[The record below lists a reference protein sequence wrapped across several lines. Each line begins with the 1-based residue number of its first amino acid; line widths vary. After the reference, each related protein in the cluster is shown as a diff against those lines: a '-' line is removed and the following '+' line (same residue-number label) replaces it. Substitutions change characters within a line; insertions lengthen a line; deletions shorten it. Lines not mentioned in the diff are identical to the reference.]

1 MGPTET
7 YGPFRCAA
15 EATLVALRR
24 LPARQAL
31 LGSLELLTRDPLME
45 WVDDGAA
52 GQKGGKHT
60 RRGDEAREHAALELA
75 HGLASFAGKIQD
87 ASAALGPTEGSE
99 TDLGSSP
106 GSSWSATFL
115 LSGKFHEHLATLK
128 TKVTKDGAAVIAAA
142 EAAEKAETARLEA
155 RDALAASAR
164 ASDAEEFS
172 ASGVSAASL
181 NLRDAIDSLASAATD
196 ARQWSDRHRRAL
208 DRLAPDS
215 GELVRLKHKTTT
227 TEDTGGAPMLRA
239 APMAASLALSPEL
252 QSAAG
257 AIDGEGARL
266 LAARDEAVDRATSS
280 LERYREWV
288 VANLPS
294 SYPESDRRAVWANTL
309 EEAAKVRVEA
319 PGEAI
324 ERLGE
329 LIDAARVTDS
339 DGKRAWTKYCAATGA
354 WHARESTELPALRAQ
369 AKAAADTYTKY
380 ARSGTREYPGHWETT
395 VECMYAEMM
404 YTDGEGPTLGFLEH
418 YIGCPP
424 VRDER
429 RAEVQTVDSLPDELD
444 SPPDESNELFAPSS
458 NFFGDME
465 GDGEELGGLG
475 DEDDDLLEREISNLR
490 VEDDLDIEELMNDDD
505 VSPSPEPRVADDESA
520 DDDTEG
526 RFMAMPRR
534 EKSAVMAAA
543 MYSVFNSD
551 EYDEKADS
559 LTRFLPPKT
568 FVDLAM
574 DSAMLPHKV
583 MRYILPIALDP
594 RAVDPM
600 RSMRIV
606 EAAQVS
612 QVLDRRAHDLRE
624 RQWRD
629 SGVTDVEVFWREGE
643 ALAAE
648 LKAHVESLAQDMP
661 ALTEA
666 LLAHVCCDTV
676 LRPNTDPEYAGC
688 WIHPVYAVKAVSKLV
703 TRILAACAA
712 NVSGDLREENIVE
725 GEHEVGGKLEDV
737 AATVIKEAEEA
748 ADIIN
753 VNVVEH
759 TLENTFSGVAP
770 TGGQNSEPRLEGATK
785 GKDVRTMLDA
795 AARAVYAVRRSAA
808 EAELADRERR
818 HATSSGAISRC
829 EWLLESRLEQGSDGA
844 WGFETEPT
852 ASRRWRTQHLDHV
865 ATAAAELAS
874 ADIAVRSWAQRAG
887 AVERSFVEYFRPW
900 ADRDRMETLAR
911 SLEDRSRALKDSEQ
925 RAATC
930 RQLCEGVESFE
941 RSREPEREAAAAET
955 LLPEGF
961 LDFSFDAGLDDDEQ
975 PDPIRAAGGIA
986 KNPFK
991 KKGKK
996 PVNVTEVQTQRSK
1009 RSNAEVAGG
1018 FEKTYESAVTDV
1030 ILACEEVLQTAMA
1043 PAGPKA
1049 EAAAAARAEASE
1061 KAEKARELERIV
1073 DEKRRAIVD
1082 DIDVMAFIWHDGV
1095 HGDLSFPGSTFHP
1108 TAKMEPKSTPWYLR
1122 ELENVATDLRNALC
1136 TPGTPVARFIEETRK
1151 HLDGLN
1157 ALFPKVPT
1165 DLAEAIDIDDAEM
1178 CADEAS
1184 YLLKEFEE
1192 KVERCIDMAI
1202 QAMDYS
1208 YQALTEAQHSREHG
1222 FTYSEEF
1229 SSAIRWFANATA
1241 DLADLA
1247 DLATADPA
1255 DLNLSSTAK
1264 LLRAVLDNAQ
1274 NLSRRASIEIKE
1286 HTGLGLT
1293 AAPPPDDD
1301 TEPPRRVEQP
1311 ADSSDDEDGASS
1323 ATIAAA
1329 ATVRRRGSAQVTRWR
1344 GGRHP
1349 TAVRLISV
1357 VAAKLDGRP
1366 KLVEMLRFAASA
1378 TPAPKVPSP
1387 PTYSTFGRHLSL
1399 AAKGETPLTAKQD
1412 VDRLIA
1418 EATDA
1423 HRLASMYEGWC
1434 PWL

>member
-87 ASAALGPTEGSE
+87 ASAALGSEGSE

-115 LSGKFHEHLATLK
+115 LSRKFHEHLAALK

-181 NLRDAIDSLASAATD
+181 NLRDAIDSLASAAAD

-369 AKAAADTYTKY
+369 AKAAADAYTKY
-380 ARSGTREYPGHWETT
+380 ARSGTREYLGRWDTT
-395 VECMYAEMM
+395 VECMYAEML

-418 YIGCPP
+418 YIDCPP
-424 VRDER
+424 VRDES

-458 NFFGDME
+458 SFFGDMQ

-676 LRPNTDPEYAGC
+676 LHPKTDPEYAGS
-688 WIHPVYAVKAVSKLV
+688 VFAVKAVSKLV

-1293 AAPPPDDD
+1293 AADPRDDD

-1329 ATVRRRGSAQVTRWR
+1329 ATVRRRGSAHVTRWR

-1366 KLVEMLRFAASA
+1366 KLVELLRIAAKA
-1378 TPAPKVPSP
+1378 TPAPKVP
-1387 PTYSTFGRHLSL
+1387 YDIYYADTFGTGLPRSPA

>member
-1 MGPTET
+1 LGPTET
-7 YGPFRCAA
+7 HGPFRCAA

-45 WVDDGAA
+45 WIDDGAA
-52 GQKGGKHT
+52 AKGGKHT

-87 ASAALGPTEGSE
+87 ASAALGPEGSD
-99 TDLGSSP
+99 DLGCSP

-115 LSGKFHEHLATLK
+115 LSRKFHEHLAALK

-142 EAAEKAETARLEA
+142 EAAEKAETAWLEA

-181 NLRDAIDSLASAATD
+181 NLRDAIDCLASAATD

-215 GELVRLKHKTTT
+215 GDLVRLKHKTTT

-329 LIDAARVTDS
+329 LIDATRVTDS

-354 WHARESTELPALRAQ
+354 WHARESTELPALRAE
-369 AKAAADTYTKY
+369 AKAAADAYTKY
-380 ARSGTREYPGHWETT
+380 ARKGTRQYPGNWEST
-395 VECMYAEMM
+395 VNFMFKDMLQGVHV
-404 YTDGEGPTLGFLEH
+404 TREGPTLSWLDD
-418 YIGCPP
+418 YVSCPP

-429 RAEVQTVDSLPDELD
+429 QTEVQTVD
-444 SPPDESNELFAPSS
+444 SPPDESNELFVPSS
-458 NFFGDME
+458 GFFGDME

-475 DEDDDLLEREISNLR
+475 DEDEDLLEREISNLR

-505 VSPSPEPRVADDESA
+505 VSPSPEPRVADDESD
-520 DDDTEG
+520 DDDTE
-526 RFMAMPRR
+526 RFLAMPRR

-551 EYDEKADS
+551 EYDENYEYDEKAES

-594 RAVDPM
+594 QAVDPM

-612 QVLDRRAHDLRE
+612 QALDRRAHDLQE
-624 RQWRD
+624 RHWRD
-629 SGVTDVEVFWREGE
+629 SGATDVEIFWREGE

-676 LRPNTDPEYAGC
+676 LRPNIDPEYAGC

-712 NVSGDLREENIVE
+712 NVSGDLREENIVAD
-725 GEHEVGGKLEDV
+725 EHDVGVKLEDV

-753 VNVVEH
+753 INVVEH
-759 TLENTFSGVAP
+759 TLENTFGDVAP
-770 TGGQNSEPRLEGATK
+770 PGYGGPTLEGATK

-844 WGFETEPT
+844 WGFETDPT

-887 AVERSFVEYFRPW
+887 ALERSFFEYFHPW

-911 SLEDRSRALKDSEQ
+911 SLEDRGRALKDSEQ

-961 LDFSFDAGLDDDEQ
+961 LDFSFDAGLDETDE

-996 PVNVTEVQTQRSK
+996 PVSVTEVQTQRSK

-1018 FEKTYESAVTDV
+1018 FEKTYEAAVTDV

-1082 DIDVMAFIWHDGV
+1082 DIDVMAFIWH
-1095 HGDLSFPGSTFHP
+1095 GDFPGSTANVYGNFYP

-1122 ELENVATDLRNALC
+1122 ELEIVATDLRNALC

-1165 DLAEAIDIDDAEM
+1165 DLVEAIDIDEAET
-1178 CADEAS
+1178 CAGEAWN
-1184 YLLKEFEE
+1184 LLKEFEE
-1192 KVERCIDMAI
+1192 DVGRCIQMAI
-1202 QAMDYS
+1202 DAMDYS
-1208 YQALTEAQHSREHG
+1208 HQALTEAQHSREHG

-1241 DLADLA
+1241 DLDT
-1247 DLATADPA
+1247 D
-1255 DLNLSSTAK
+1255 LSSTVK
-1264 LLRAVLDNAQ
+1264 LLRAELDDAQ
-1274 NLSRRASIEIKE
+1274 SLSRQASIEIKE

-1311 ADSSDDEDGASS
+1311 ADSSDDEDE
-1323 ATIAAA
+1323 TIAAA
-1329 ATVRRRGSAQVTRWR
+1329 ATVRRRGSAHVTRWR

-1423 HRLASMYEGWC
+1423 RRLASMYEGWC